1 MNYLIVVDMQNDFVT
16 GPLGTAEAKA
26 IVPYAARRVAKAL
39 EQGEEIIFT
48 RDTHG
53 PDYLESQEGRNLPV
67 PHCIW
72 GTEGW
77 EIVPQLTAYAVGRTP
92 IDKHG
97 FGSRYLGAML

>member
-53 PDYLESQEGRNLPV
+53 PESPGSPLHLGHGGLGDRPPADGVRRGPDAHRQARLWQPVSGGHAEGP
-67 PHCIW
+67 
-72 GTEGW
+72 G
-77 EIVPQLTAYAVGRTP
+77 
-92 IDKHG
+92 
-97 FGSRYLGAML
+97 